1 MKLITR
7 MNVIGALGLLVVA
20 GGCTTSATDEAPT
33 STTRGSVT
41 HETGSTEE
49 AGEQGEGHR
58 ERGQS
63 GGSGTAVEQEHT
75 DHLGVV
81 ALIAD
86 GLSKVGLN
94 QQQRA
99 EIEQLG
105 KKVSAKEQAVIE
117 ARRELQEELSEQLA
131 KGEIQENAFNDE
143 IEELVS
149 ARMEASPVLRKALED
164 LHGILDQ
171 QQRNEL
177 VDAMSS
183 EMEEHSR
190 QAEGWFDNMAR
201 DLNLT
206 ENQKT
211 QVKEVLM
218 RAKPSL
224 EQDRETAKEV
234 FEAFRGEQ
242 FSLDQIVPLEE
253 VGKRTREKAR
263 AMISVAKSL
272 AEILTPEQLD
282 KLSRMIEPQEEQEER
297 GGQIQRPGGHHQE
310 QGEPGQQE
318 QGRPLGEEQGQ
329 QQEEGQQGPAQQ
341 QGEQPEGQQQ
351 DPVGQVQ
358 SSQFFGGVGGFR
370 GGVGGFRAGYVR
382 GGVAGW
388 GGGFSARRMTV
399 MRSGYAAGYPFIGGY
414 GVGVW

>member
-33 STTRGSVT
+33 STTRGGVT

-81 ALIAD
+81 ALIAE

-94 QQQRA
+94 EQQRA

-105 KKVSAKEQAVIE
+105 KKVSPKEQAVIE

-149 ARMEASPVLRKALED
+149 ARMEASPVLRRALED
-164 LHGILDQ
+164 LHGILDEK
-171 QQRNEL
+171 QRNEL

-183 EMEEHSR
+183 AMQEHSR
-190 QAEGWFDNMAR
+190 QAEGWFDNMAK
-201 DLNLT
+201 DLKLT
-206 ENQKT
+206 EDQKT
-211 QVKEVLM
+211 KVKEVLM

-234 FEAFRGEQ
+234 FEAFRGDQ
-242 FSLDQIVPLEE
+242 FSIDQIVPLEE

-263 AMISVAKSL
+263 AMISVARSL
-272 AEILTPEQLD
+272 TEILTPGQLD
-282 KLSRMIEPQEEQEER
+282 QLARMIEPQEEEEGPR
-297 GGQIQRPGGHHQE
+297 LQRPGGSHEPGGNVGEQQE
-310 QGEPGQQE
+310 QGEPGHQE
-318 QGRPLGEEQGQ
+318 PGRPHGE
-329 QQEEGQQGPAQQ
+329 QQEEGQQQ
-341 QGEQPEGQQQ
+341 QG
-351 DPVGQVQ
+351 PVGQVQ
-358 SSQFFGGVGGFR
+358 SPQFFGPGIGGF
-370 GGVGGFRAGYVR
+370 GGFGAGYVR
-382 GGVAGW
+382 GGVSGW
-388 GGGFSARRMTV
+388 GGGFSAGRMTV

-414 GVGVW
+414 GLGVW

>member
-33 STTRGSVT
+33 STTRGGVT

-81 ALIAD
+81 ALIAE

-94 QQQRA
+94 EQQRA

-105 KKVSAKEQAVIE
+105 KKVSPKEQAVIE

-149 ARMEASPVLRKALED
+149 ARMEASPVLRRALED
-164 LHGILDQ
+164 LHGILDEK
-171 QQRNEL
+171 QRNEL

-183 EMEEHSR
+183 AMQEHSR
-190 QAEGWFDNMAR
+190 QAEGWFDNMAK
-201 DLNLT
+201 DLKLT
-206 ENQKT
+206 EDQKT
-211 QVKEVLM
+211 KVKEVLM

-234 FEAFRGEQ
+234 FEAFRGDQ
-242 FSLDQIVPLEE
+242 FSIDQIVPLEE

-263 AMISVAKSL
+263 AMISVARSL
-272 AEILTPEQLD
+272 TEILTPGQLD
-282 KLSRMIEPQEEQEER
+282 QLARMIEPQEEEEGPR
-297 GGQIQRPGGHHQE
+297 LQRPGCSHEPGGNVGEQQE
-310 QGEPGQQE
+310 QGEPGHQE
-318 QGRPLGEEQGQ
+318 PGRPHGE
-329 QQEEGQQGPAQQ
+329 QQEEGQQQ
-341 QGEQPEGQQQ
+341 QG
-351 DPVGQVQ
+351 PVGQVQ
-358 SSQFFGGVGGFR
+358 SPQFFGPGIGGF
-370 GGVGGFRAGYVR
+370 GGFGAGYVR
-382 GGVAGW
+382 GGVSGW
-388 GGGFSARRMTV
+388 GGGFSAGRMTV

-414 GVGVW
+414 GLGVW